1 MEQKGLLIS
10 ALSVGVGVGVGIGL
24 ASGQNVSKW
33 GANTCSSNALTVE
46 KIEQEMLRLVVDG
59 RETKVTF
66 NQFPYYLS
74 EQTRVLLTSA
84 AYVHLKH
91 AEVSKFTR
99 NLSPASRTIL
109 LSGPAE
115 LYQQVL
121 AKALAHYFE
130 AKLLLLDLTDFSL
143 KIQSRYGSGNKESA
157 FKRSTSESTLERLS
171 GLLGSFSIFPQKEEP
186 KGKIIRQSSGM
197 DLRSMGT
204 DGSCNPP
211 RIRRNASASANI
223 SSLAMQNAPSNPGP
237 LRRTTSW
244 SFDEKLLIQ
253 SLYKVLSYVSKTYPI
268 VLYLRDVDKLINRS
282 QRTYKLLQKMLE
294 KLSGPVLI
302 LGSRVLDPGN
312 DYGEVDEKLTSVFP
326 YNIEIRPPGDESH
339 LVSWKTQLEE
349 DMKKIQ
355 VQDNK
360 NHILEVLAANDL
372 DCDDLDSICVADTM
386 VLSNYIEEIVV
397 SAISYHLMKNKD
409 PEYRNGKLVLSCN
422 SLSQALSIFQEG
434 KSYGR
439 DTLKLEAQD
448 VKSEK
453 EKGEAAAVKPEAKS
467 ENAAP
472 EKKTVGAT
480 TASVA
485 KAENATSVPQEPKVA
500 EPPPDNEFEKRIRPE
515 VIAANEINV
524 TFDDIGSLEE
534 TKESLQELVMLPLR
548 RPDLFTGGLLKPCR
562 GILLFGPPGTGKT
575 MLAKAIAREAGA
587 SFINVSMSTITSKWF
602 GEDEKNVRALFTLAA
617 KVSPTIIF
625 VDEVD
630 SMLGQRTR
638 VGEHEAMRKIKNEFM
653 THWDGLMTKPDQ
665 RILVLAATNRPFDL
679 DEAIIR
685 RFERRIMVGLP
696 SAENREKILR
706 TLLAKEKV
714 DDEVDFKELATM
726 TEGYTGS
733 DLKNLCTTAAYRPV
747 RELIQKERL
756 KTLKKKQKAAYK
768 DVQGRQGEES
778 TVENA
783 PDAGNAQEEVEQ
795 ERVIVLRPLNM
806 EDFREAKNQVA
817 ASFASEGAGMNE
829 LKQWNDL
836 YGEGGS
842 RKKQQLTYFL

>member
-66 NQFPYYLS
+66 DQFPYYLS

-84 AYVHLKH
+84 AYVHLKN

-143 KIQSRYGSGNKESA
+143 KIQSRYGSGNKEPV

-171 GLLGSFSIFPQKEEP
+171 GLFGSFSIFPQKEEL
-186 KGKIIRQSSGM
+186 KGKIIRQSSGV
-197 DLRSMGT
+197 DLRSIGG
-204 DGSCNPP
+204 DGSCNSPS
-211 RIRRNASASANI
+211 IRRNASASANI
-223 SSLAMQNAPSNPGP
+223 GSLALQNTPSNSGT

-268 VLYLRDVDKLINRS
+268 VLYLRDVDKLLNRS

-312 DYGEVDEKLTSVFP
+312 DYSEVDEKIVSVFP
-326 YNIEIRPPGDESH
+326 YNIEIRPPDDESH

-360 NHILEVLAANDL
+360 NHILEVLSANDL

-397 SAISYHLMKNKD
+397 SAISYHLMRNKD
-409 PEYRNGKLVLSCN
+409 PEYRNGKLVMSCN
-422 SLSQALSIFQEG
+422 SLSQAWSVFREG
-434 KSYGR
+434 KSNRR
-439 DTLKLEAQD
+439 DTLKLKAED
-448 VKSEK
+448 VTSEK
-453 EKGEAAAVKPEAKS
+453 ERGNGAAVKPEAKS
-467 ENAAP
+467 KNRAP
-472 EKKTVGAT
+472 EKKTKEAA
-480 TASVA
+480 TASVE
-485 KAENATSVPQEPKVA
+485 KVENATSAPPEPKVA

-515 VIAANEINV
+515 VIPANDINV
-524 TFDDIGSLEE
+524 TFADIGALEE

-653 THWDGLMTKPDQ
+653 THWDGLMTEPDQ

-696 SAENREKILR
+696 SAENREKIFR

-714 DDEVDFKELATM
+714 DDQLDFKELATM
-726 TEGYTGS
+726 TEGYSGS

-747 RELIQKERL
+747 RELIQQERQR
-756 KTLKKKQKAAYK
+756 TLKKKQKAANV
-768 DVQGRQGEES
+768 DVRGRQGEQS
-778 TVENA
+778 TAENA
-783 PDAGNAQEEVEQ
+783 PGAVNAKEEVEQ
-795 ERVIVLRPLNM
+795 ERIIVLRPLNM
-806 EDFREAKNQVA
+806 QDFKEAKVQVTILFHLNLMEF
-817 ASFASEGAGMNE
+817 SVNYIG
-829 LKQWNDL
+829 
-836 YGEGGS
+836 
-842 RKKQQLTYFL
+842 

>member
-59 RETKVTF
+59 TETKVTF
-66 NQFPYYLS
+66 DQFPYYLS

-84 AYVHLKH
+84 AYVHLKN

-115 LYQQVL
+115 QYQQVL

-143 KIQSRYGSGNKESA
+143 KIQSRYGSGNKEPV

-171 GLLGSFSIFPQKEEP
+171 GLFGSFSIFPQKEEL
-186 KGKIIRQSSGM
+186 KGKIIRQSSGV
-197 DLRSMGT
+197 DLRSMGG

-211 RIRRNASASANI
+211 SIRRNASASANI
-223 SSLAMQNAPSNPGP
+223 SSLALQNTPSNSGS

-268 VLYLRDVDKLINRS
+268 VLYLRDVEKLLNRS

-302 LGSRVLDPGN
+302 LGSRVPDPGN
-312 DYGEVDEKLTSVFP
+312 DYNEVDEKIAAVFP
-326 YNIEIRPPGDESH
+326 YNIVIRHPDDESH
-339 LVSWKTQLEE
+339 PLSRKTQLEE

-360 NHILEVLAANDL
+360 NHILEVLSANDL

-386 VLSNYIEEIVV
+386 VLSKYIEEIVV

-409 PEYRNGKLVLSCN
+409 PEYRNGKLVIPCN
-422 SLSQALSIFQEG
+422 SLSQAWSVFQEG
-434 KSYGR
+434 KSNGR
-439 DTLKLEAQD
+439 DTSKLEAQD
-448 VKSEK
+448 VTSEK
-453 EKGEAAAVKPEAKS
+453 ERGEGATVKPEAKS
-467 ENAAP
+467 ENRAP
-472 EKKTVGAT
+472 EKKTEEAA
-480 TASVA
+480 TASVE
-485 KAENATSVPQEPKVA
+485 KVENAASAPPEPK

-515 VIAANEINV
+515 VIPANEINV
-524 TFDDIGSLEE
+524 AFADIGALEE

-696 SAENREKILR
+696 SADNREKILR
-706 TLLAKEKV
+706 TLLAKEKL
-714 DDEVDFKELATM
+714 DDQLDFKELATM
-726 TEGYTGS
+726 AEGYTGS

-747 RELIQKERL
+747 RELIQQERQR
-756 KTLKKKQKAAYK
+756 TLKKKQKAANV
-768 DVQGRQGEES
+768 DVRGRQGEHS
-778 TVENA
+778 TAEKALGAVNA
-783 PDAGNAQEEVEQ
+783 KEEVEQ
-795 ERVIVLRPLNM
+795 ERIIVLRPLNM
-806 EDFREAKNQVA
+806 QDFKEAKNQVA
-817 ASFASEGAGMNE
+817 ASFAHEGAGMNE